1 MFIGEVR
8 REVRVG
14 EVGLGVGGGQRQT
27 GGAVLWAVRGNISE
41 RMREAAVE

>member
-8 REVRVG
+8 G
-14 EVGLGVGGGQRQT
+14 EVGVGRWGWGWGGQRQT

>member
-14 EVGLGVGGGQRQT
+14 EVGLGVGGGSGRQEVQFS
-27 GGAVLWAVRGNISE
+27 GQ
-41 RMREAAVE
+41 